1 MIDVPMNT
9 SNQNKLSS
17 LPAFHAVIVAGGT
30 GNRFGSEK
38 PKQFINLNNKPI
50 LKWSIDAFAAFDS
63 LSALVIVSHP
73 DWIDLTHSIAKQSP
87 IYHKIIVVPGGE
99 YRQDSC
105 RIGLDAL
112 MGPDHIPVLIH
123 DAARPWVSHNLI
135 TTILKTLAG
144 GCNAVIPTINAT
156 DSLIIHH
163 NNIVIDYPDRKTIA
177 HVQTPQGFILSAI
190 KDAHHAALQRG
201 IHTFTD
207 DGIVAMEAGYT
218 VAVIPGEP
226 DNKKITR
233 TEDLQ

>member
-1 MIDVPMNT
+1 MNT
-9 SNQNKLSS
+9 SNQNKSVS

-63 LSALVIVSHP
+63 LNTLVIVSHP
-73 DWIDLTHSIAKQSP
+73 DWIDLTHSIAKLTP
-87 IYHKIIVVPGGE
+87 IFHKIKIVPGGE

-105 RIGLDAL
+105 RMGLDAL
-112 MGPDHIPVLIH
+112 EGPDQIPVLIH

-144 GCNAVIPTINAT
+144 GCTAVIPTIACT

-190 KDAHHAALQRG
+190 RDAHHAALHRG
-201 IHTFTD
+201 IHTYTD
-207 DGIVAMEAGYT
+207 DGVVAMEAGYT